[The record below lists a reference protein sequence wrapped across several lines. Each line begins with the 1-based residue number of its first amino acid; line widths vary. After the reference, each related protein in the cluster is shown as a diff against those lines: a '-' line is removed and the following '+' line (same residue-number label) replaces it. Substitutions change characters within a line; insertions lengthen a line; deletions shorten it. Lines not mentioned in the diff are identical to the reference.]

1 MNSPSDTGSAATVRG
16 LAPLA
21 RLLAAFACLILFAMM
36 VLTFV
41 DVLGRYVFLKPVP
54 AAYEIISL
62 MMPGVIFCALPLT
75 VLREGHV
82 TVDLLDAFIPDAVAR
97 LQGMI
102 VNVIS
107 AGALGLVAW
116 RLFVKA
122 QDDLLYDSITDELL
136 LLLWPFGY
144 GMAAL
149 CGLAAL
155 VALANAWVYATGRRK
170 RETAA

>member
-1 MNSPSDTGSAATVRG
+1 MNTPSDTRSAAQIRG

-21 RLLAAFACLILFAMM
+21 RVLAVVACLILFAMM

-41 DVLGRYVFLKPVP
+41 DVLGRYAFLAPVP

-82 TVDLLDAFIPDAVAR
+82 TVDLLDTFIPRAVAR
-97 LQGMI
+97 VQGVL
-102 VNVIS
+102 VNLIS

-122 QDDLLYDSITDELL
+122 QDDLLYKSITDELL

-149 CGLAAL
+149 CALAAL
-155 VALANAWVYATGRRK
+155 AAAANAAALATSPGKRR
-170 RETAA
+170 TTP